1 MAANDP
7 NFPSAGCLPA
17 TAVVVFM
24 LVVLGGLFALIGYA
38 FKLIG

>member
-1 MAANDP
+1 MSANDP

-17 TAVVVFM
+17 TVVVLIM
-24 LVVLGGLFALIGYA
+24 LLVLGGHFALIGYA